1 MKTLVT
7 FIPDNVINALG
18 WTIFHSLW
26 QGLIIG
32 LILFLIF
39 KFRPNISSQARYVMG
54 VFALAAILISSLFTF
69 IIAYH
74 PVASQAGIVNFS
86 SAGISNLAGTSGTAD
101 KLSVLKP
108 VLSGW
113 QQSLTMSFDFISII
127 LCLNTVIFVHF
138 YTPGIVCFS
147 TALNR

>member
-32 LILFLIF
+32 LILFMIF

-54 VFALAAILISSLFTF
+54 VFALAAIFISSLFTF
-69 IIAYH
+69 L
-74 PVASQAGIVNFS
+74 VA
-86 SAGISNLAGTSGTAD
+86 
-101 KLSVLKP
+101 
-108 VLSGW
+108 
-113 QQSLTMSFDFISII
+113 
-127 LCLNTVIFVHF
+127 
-138 YTPGIVCFS
+138 
-147 TALNR
+147 